1 MISSNNLKQILTGLF
16 NKNKEEHD
24 KDINHLST
32 NMDKG
37 WISSGT
43 IEDIRGNDTTNDTPV
58 GSIISVMGN
67 NAPLHYL
74 ICDGSEYNIEEYPEL
89 AKYFEIEFSKANQ
102 FGGDG
107 ITTFA
112 VPDLRG
118 EFLRGTGSNG
128 HENQGSGADVG
139 IHQDATVHRGIVT
152 NSNGNGYTR
161 IATQDIRN
169 PNENGD
175 ITSINPDY
183 EYQPGD
189 WENALSISW
198 DRPGGHARNFNS
210 RPTNTSVLYC
220 IKYESTKLLSISMY
234 DGTHYS
240 TEEQIVG
247 QWIDGKPL
255 YQISIEH
262 TFKAPFTANISNK
275 FNIPNIDKILN
286 QTGFFI
292 RYDNNGTSDFISL
305 NYNYST
311 SYKANARAL
320 YKNGTIQIDYSWAGT
335 VENVDLVLTMQY
347 TKTTDEP
354 CSVDEDIA
362 WVALD
367 SEVDDIINRLGE

>member
-1 MISSNNLKQILTGLF
+1 MVSSNNLKNILSGLF

-24 KDINHLST
+24 KDINRLDT
-32 NMDKG
+32 NMNKG

-43 IEDIRGNDTTNDTPV
+43 INDIRGNDTTNDTPV

-89 AKYFEIEFSKANQ
+89 AKYFEIEFGKANQ

-152 NSNGNGYTR
+152 NSKGDGYTR

-198 DRPGGHARNFNS
+198 DRTGGHARNFNS

-262 TFKAPFTANISNK
+262 TFKAPITSNISNK

-311 SYKANARAL
+311 NYKANARAL
-320 YKNGTIQIDYSWAGT
+320 YKNGTIQIDYSWAGN

-354 CSVDEDIA
+354 FPIDEDIA
-362 WVALD
+362 WTALD